1 MLETVWPVCY
11 PWCILKEINTLLTH
25 CPRCRSRKITRLN
38 KTTNLAYQV
47 FCCRRCLRQFNERTN
62 TPFNYLEVPTD
73 IVFQVVI
80 WRLRYKLS
88 LRDLAEMFLVRGWEF
103 THETVREW
111 EERFAPLLSDYLRVK
126 RKGRAGK
133 SWYVDETYIRV
144 KKKWCYLYRAID
156 RDGNLVDSLLSDK
169 RDMAAAKAFFESA
182 RGVVGCAPQ
191 RVTTDGHDAYPR
203 AIAEALGETVV
214 HRQSEYLMSRMEQ
227 DHRGIKQRYYPM
239 HGFGAFASA
248 ERFCRTYDE
257 LRNYFR
263 ARQTMTEVVSLSE
276 RREQFRIRMKSLE
289 AMFMAA

>member
-1 MLETVWPVCY
+1 MLETVRPVCY
-11 PWCILKEINTLLTH
+11 LWCILKEMNMLLVH
-25 CPRCRSRKITRLN
+25 CPHCRSRKITRLN
-38 KTTNLAYQV
+38 KTTHLAYQV
-47 FCCRRCLRQFNERTN
+47 FCCRLCQRQFNERTN

-88 LRDLAEMFLVRGWEF
+88 LRDLAEIFLVRGWEF

-111 EERFAPLLSDYLRVK
+111 EEKFAPLLIDYLRVK
-126 RKGRAGK
+126 RMGRAGK

-144 KKKWCYLYRAID
+144 KKKWCFLYRAID
-156 RDGNLVDSLLSDK
+156 RDGDLVDSLLSEK

-182 RGVVGCAPQ
+182 RGVVGCTPQ

-203 AIAEALGETVV
+203 AIAEVLGATVV

-227 DHRGIKQRYYPM
+227 DHRGIKQRYYPR

-248 ERFCRTYDE
+248 ERFCRTDDE
-257 LRNYFR
+257 VRNYFR
-263 ARQTMTEVVSLSE
+263 ARQKMTEVVSLSE
-276 RREQFRIRMKSLE
+276 RREQFLTRMKSLE

>member
-1 MLETVWPVCY
+1 MP
-11 PWCILKEINTLLTH
+11 
-25 CPRCRSRKITRLN
+25 CPYCRSPKTNRLN
-38 KTTNLAYQV
+38 RTTALGYQI
-47 FCCRRCLRQFNERTN
+47 FRCRRCTRQFNERTG
-62 TPFNYLEVPTD
+62 TPFNFLEVPTD
-73 IVFQVVI
+73 IVFQVVL

-88 LRDLAEMFLVRGWEF
+88 LRDVAEMFLVRGFAF

-111 EERFAPLLSDYLRVK
+111 EERFAPLLTAHLRAK
-126 RKGRAGK
+126 RKRRAGK
-133 SWYVDETYIRV
+133 SWYVDETYIQV

-257 LRNYFR
+257 VRNYFR
-263 ARQTMTEVVSLSE
+263 VRQKMTEVVSLSE
-276 RREQFRIRMKSLE
+276 RREQFLTRMKSLE